1 MGNMFSILSTQAPLV
16 EVVGD
21 GPTTDLRGGLV
32 IPDGCVTIAPAD
44 LLTRPIR
51 CWRVDAPPSVK
62 TSVVVTDSPFGAFV
76 GLRRRI
82 DSAPTLDQPSYRER
96 IVRILKRLAPRA
108 LARWELPLHA
118 SPLETWRDIT
128 EIATN
133 QVQGRGGDLIV
144 VHFVQVRGSHA

>member
-32 IPDGCVTIAPAD
+32 VPDGCVTIAPAD
-44 LLTRPIR
+44 LLTRTIR
-51 CWRVDAPPSVK
+51 RWRVDAPPSVK

-82 DSAPTLDQPSYRER
+82 DDIPAAASANCDSRALRL
-96 IVRILKRLAPRA
+96 LKRVARTLAT
-108 LARWELPLHA
+108 LWEPPIDPSA
-118 SPLETWRDIT
+118 VESWRDIT

-133 QVQGRGGDLIV
+133 QVQARGGDLVI
-144 VHFVQVRGSHA
+144 VHFVDVRGANA